1 MSADAHISSSRL
13 RAPVNLSSSSNRTRA
28 RRINAYHDGQI
39 SSLRG
44 MLDLDIN
51 ASFNG
56 SSNTSQRMWVDSRMQ
71 REAYHSSLLT
81 TLGSGSTSTQRHN
94 IQDQHHSDALNND
107 LYEQGGEEIGG
118 VPSTSDNWLDM
129 DRFEDWQKPTLD
141 ILCPDIHIPEE
152 EQLFPIAIAEDG
164 ETLPSEL
171 HPSHPYGDL
180 HQPSIPYSNR
190 FQVLRRPGGPDEAP
204 NGKARKRKRG
214 LDKAEEDDSDEEH
227 HSDADNA
234 ETGQSNHFSIALNPP
249 RWPFQRFGPGP
260 GGPNSLMRN
269 ELQKPWRPYRA
280 VWTELDLSSMG

>member
-28 RRINAYHDGQI
+28 RRINAYHDGQL

-44 MLDLDIN
+44 MLNLDYH
-51 ASFNG
+51 AST
-56 SSNTSQRMWVDSRMQ
+56 SSNDPQRMWVDGRMQ
-71 REAYHSSLLT
+71 REVYYSSLAAT
-81 TLGSGSTSTQRHN
+81 DLGSGTNSGQRHN
-94 IQDQHHSDALNND
+94 QDQHQTDALNND
-107 LYEQGGEEIGG
+107 LYEQGGEEIGA
-118 VPSTSDNWLDM
+118 PSGSDNWLDM

-141 ILCPDIHIPEE
+141 ILCPDIHILEE

-180 HQPSIPYSNR
+180 HQPSLPYSNR

-204 NGKARKRKRG
+204 NGKARKRKRQQ
-214 LDKAEEDDSDEEH
+214 DKAEEDNSEEEDDSGPD
-227 HSDADNA
+227 DNA
-234 ETGQSNHFSIALNPP
+234 DSSQSNHFSIALNPP
-249 RWPFQRFGPGP
+249 RWPFKRYGPGP

-269 ELQKPWRPYRA
+269 ELRKPWRPYRA
-280 VWTELDLSSMG
+280 VWTELDLGSMG